1 MAGPRA
7 RTIEIF
13 PNGEVGVVW
22 DDGREDYHAA
32 RTLRLACP
40 CAQCVD
46 ELTGEKRLDPARV
59 HAALRALHWA
69 PVGHYAVQFRWSDG
83 HDTGL
88 FTFDY
93 LRALGDGG
101 PGGLAV

>member
-7 RTIEIF
+7 RAIEIF
-13 PNGEVGVVW
+13 PNGEVGIVW
-22 DDGREDYHAA
+22 DDGREDFHSA
-32 RTLRLACP
+32 RALRLACP

-46 ELTGEKRLDPARV
+46 ELTGQKRLDPARV

-88 FTFDY
+88 FTFET
-93 LRALGDGG
+93 LRALGGADGAG
-101 PGGLAV
+101 SP